1 MCAAAGSPETS
12 QDPVLS
18 CAGGDIEELYRRFS
32 TRLERTVRLGVR
44 APEPVVEDAC
54 QVAWS
59 RLIRHSERVRR
70 ETALSW
76 LTTTALHEAF
86 RLLRRSRRELSLE
99 DAVEA
104 GGEAVIHARAL
115 SASEVFEQRERLAG
129 IGILPERQQRLL
141 WLRALG
147 LSYTEM
153 AAYEECS
160 PRTVE
165 RQLHRATQTIAPAGR
180 GRSIASGEAPGLAP

>member
-1 MCAAAGSPETS
+1 MTAVTGPAGANGGSAAARE
-12 QDPVLS
+12 
-18 CAGGDIEELYRRFS
+18 GGDIEELYRRFS
-32 TRLERTVRLGVR
+32 ARLERTVRLGVR

-54 QVAWS
+54 QIAWS
-59 RLIRHSERVRR
+59 RLIRHSQRVRR

-99 DAVEA
+99 GTIEA
-104 GGEAVIHARAL
+104 AGEAAVHRCAP
-115 SASEVFEQRERLAG
+115 SPSEIYEQRERIAAVCA
-129 IGILPERQQRLL
+129 LPERQQRLV

-147 LSYTEM
+147 LSYAEM
-153 AAYEECS
+153 AAHEACT

-165 RQLHRATQTIAPAGR
+165 RQLQRANQTMER
-180 GRSIASGEAPGLAP
+180 

>member
-1 MCAAAGSPETS
+1 MAAVVGTGGPAVG
-12 QDPVLS
+12 
-18 CAGGDIEELYRRFS
+18 GGDIEELYRRFS
-32 TRLERTVRLGVR
+32 ARLERTVRLGVR

-59 RLIRHSERVRR
+59 RLIRHSERVHR

-99 DAVEA
+99 GAIETA
-104 GGEAVIHARAL
+104 GEAVLNTCTPTTGEIY
-115 SASEVFEQRERLAG
+115 EQRERIAR
-129 IGILPERQQRLL
+129 IGALPERQQRLI

-153 AAYEECS
+153 AAHEGCT

-165 RQLHRATQTIAPAGR
+165 RQLHRANQTIER
-180 GRSIASGEAPGLAP
+180 

>member
-1 MCAAAGSPETS
+1 MAAVVGKG
-12 QDPVLS
+12 DPAV
-18 CAGGDIEELYRRFS
+18 AGGDIEELYRRFS
-32 TRLERTVRLGVR
+32 ARLERTVRLGVR

-99 DAVEA
+99 GTIEA
-104 GGEAVIHARAL
+104 AGEAVLHTCAPSTGEL
-115 SASEVFEQRERLAG
+115 YEQRERIAG
-129 IGILPERQQRLL
+129 IAALPERQQRLL

-153 AAYEECS
+153 AVHEGCT

-165 RQLHRATQTIAPAGR
+165 RQLLRARHTMER
-180 GRSIASGEAPGLAP
+180 

>member
-1 MCAAAGSPETS
+1 MAAVVQSGDGA
-12 QDPVLS
+12 V
-18 CAGGDIEELYRRFS
+18 GGADIEELYRRFS
-32 TRLERTVRLGVR
+32 ARLERTVRLGVR

-70 ETALSW
+70 ETALAW

-99 DAVEA
+99 GTIEA
-104 GGEAVIHARAL
+104 AGAGVVHPCTPSMGEIY
-115 SASEVFEQRERLAG
+115 EQHERIAG
-129 IGILPERQQRLL
+129 IGALPERQQRLL

-153 AAYEECS
+153 AAHEGCT

-165 RQLHRATQTIAPAGR
+165 RQLHRATQAIER
-180 GRSIASGEAPGLAP
+180 